1 MSISALSSNLITDLS
16 QQQRQNP
23 LQQIRQ
29 DFSQLSSALQSG
41 DLSTAQS
48 AYANIQQ
55 LMQTQEN
62 GSAPIAGSTSSNTV
76 HSDFAALGQALQS
89 GDIGQ
94 AQTAFSQLQQD
105 FQASRQTSKI
115 ELPVEDQYIPA
126 TSQQQAQSLTQQVQ
140 QDYAQ
145 VASSLQSGN
154 LTGAQSAF
162 ASLQQALQ
170 SQGPTTLSPTAQST
184 TATPA
189 TTSGTDTISNDFN
202 ALGSAL
208 SSGSLTQAQSAFS
221 QLQNDIQTAQQAS
234 GTQAQSL
241 TQALTAAV
249 QGHHHHHHHGGGG
262 SSTQS
267 SSSTTDST
275 DSSLINSLTASNN
288 NSSVNVYA

>member
-1 MSISALSSNLITDLS
+1 
-16 QQQRQNP
+16 
-23 LQQIRQ
+23 
-29 DFSQLSSALQSG
+29 
-41 DLSTAQS
+41 
-48 AYANIQQ
+48 
-55 LMQTQEN
+55 
-62 GSAPIAGSTSSNTV
+62 
-76 HSDFAALGQALQS
+76 
-89 GDIGQ
+89 
-94 AQTAFSQLQQD
+94 
-105 FQASRQTSKI
+105 
-115 ELPVEDQYIPA
+115 
-126 TSQQQAQSLTQQVQ
+126 VQ

-249 QGHHHHHHHGGGG
+249 QGHHHHHHGGGG
-262 SSTQS
+262 HSAQS

-275 DSSLINSLTASNN
+275 DSSLIDSLTASNN